1 MGSPKSTIR
10 SVSIQETPYICDP
23 LFLFTAPKYC
33 IMFKL
38 LSRGLLTS
46 PAMSDCE
53 NPIFDVE
60 VSDVEKR

>member
-1 MGSPKSTIR
+1 
-10 SVSIQETPYICDP
+10 
-23 LFLFTAPKYC
+23 
-33 IMFKL
+33 MFKL